1 MSSRSNQRIYLLCAV
16 GFAAGILLLVLLD
29 GAALTLAALPL
40 GLSIGIALRTWWKK
54 HGWNPGITITEDLPE
69 GQEAA
74 ERSSIETPSH
84 SFKNSGPYGRQ
95 VISALR
101 LGPESS

>member
-29 GAALTLAALPL
+29 AAALTLAALPL

-54 HGWNPGITITEDLPE
+54 QGWNPGITITEDVAE
-69 GQEAA
+69 GE
-74 ERSSIETPSH
+74 
-84 SFKNSGPYGRQ
+84 
-95 VISALR
+95 ALR
-101 LGPESS
+101 NEGDSVDGTSRKPRGR

>member
-54 HGWNPGITITEDLPE
+54 HGWNPGITITEDVAVGE
-69 GQEAA
+69 
-74 ERSSIETPSH
+74 
-84 SFKNSGPYGRQ
+84 
-95 VISALR
+95 ALR
-101 LGPESS
+101 HEGDSVDGTSRKPRDR